1 MSGFEVVPLVEV
13 GEQVRVGGLLA
24 QELLGTGARGGVVQ
38 GYQGGQEAEVGLG
51 LRRGDGPRRHVEVVA
66 DGLCDPTEWD
76 ALVADR
82 VQPGAGRGRFGGQPG
97 TGVR

>member
-24 QELLGTGARGGVVQ
+24 QELLGTGARGGVAQ

-51 LRRGDGPRRHVEVVA
+51 LRGEM
-66 DGLCDPTEWD
+66 
-76 ALVADR
+76 
-82 VQPGAGRGRFGGQPG
+82 
-97 TGVR
+97 VRATSR